1 MEGYGRVF
9 YFKNFPGPKRRRF
22 AQGVL
27 KKTSAHCATS
37 SSSCA
42 QLPPSSSQAKYQALG
57 GSHSQLK
64 WTSKPISMASIGSF
78 DPSDP
83 TVGPSLLAFGADG
96 NLLLADADGLVAWQT
111 NTANKDVVGFKLL
124 PNGNLV
130 LHCSKGNFVWQS
142 FDYPTDTL
150 LVGQALRA
158 GLVIWASE
166 KDNSNGLYIL
176 VLDNVALSFQPTSEL
191 DEAHAFFI
199 SLKQTRMSSLRAL
212 PPVSPLSWQGE
223 P

>member
-1 MEGYGRVF
+1 
-9 YFKNFPGPKRRRF
+9 
-22 AQGVL
+22 
-27 KKTSAHCATS
+27 
-37 SSSCA
+37 
-42 QLPPSSSQAKYQALG
+42 
-57 GSHSQLK
+57 
-64 WTSKPISMASIGSF
+64 MASIGSF

-96 NLLLADADGLVAWQT
+96 NLLLADADGRVARQT
-111 NTANKDVVGFKLL
+111 NTANKNVVGFKLL
-124 PNGNLV
+124 PNGDLV

-150 LVGQALRA
+150 LAGQALRA

-191 DEAHAFFI
+191 DEAHAFSI
-199 SLKQTRMSSLRAL
+199 SLKQTRMSSLIGPESLAR
-212 PPVSPLSWQGE
+212 PKHNSTVSFLRLGFDGNLRVYTCRSNVGNLGFVRTTNVLLAHCPMD
-223 P
+223 